1 MCRSIKML
9 GTEEAPATS
18 GEFRSAALQHV
29 REVSGYRKPRA
40 YDPDVFDQVVLE
52 NVAASQRLLEAMVPT
67 RQLA

>member
-1 MCRSIKML
+1 MCRSIKMP
-9 GTEEAPATS
+9 GTEEASATS

-40 YDPDVFDQVVLE
+40 YPTDVFDEAVLE
-52 NVAASQRLLEAMVPT
+52 NVAVSQRLLEAMVPT